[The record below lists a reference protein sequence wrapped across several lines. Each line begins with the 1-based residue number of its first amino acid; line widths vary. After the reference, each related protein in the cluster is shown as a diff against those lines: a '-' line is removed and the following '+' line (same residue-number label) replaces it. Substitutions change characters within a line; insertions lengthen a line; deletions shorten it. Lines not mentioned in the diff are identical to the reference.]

1 MSDAQYF
8 GYLIGAFFSFSI
20 IVLSLY
26 VVTCRIIAKT
36 QKKNLCDNTSSK
48 TLTNILPK

>member
-8 GYLIGAFFSFSI
+8 GYLIGAFFAFSI

-36 QKKNLCDNTSSK
+36 QKRTCAITQVPNNYK
-48 TLTNILPK
+48 TNY